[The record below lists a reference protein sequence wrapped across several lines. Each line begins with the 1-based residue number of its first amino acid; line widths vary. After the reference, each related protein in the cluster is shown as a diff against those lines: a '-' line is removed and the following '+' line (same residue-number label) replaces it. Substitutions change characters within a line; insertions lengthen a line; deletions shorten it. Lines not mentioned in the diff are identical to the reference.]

1 MKRTYQGEMT
11 TGRLVEA
18 VMLFRGMS
26 FEEFANA
33 IGEHPMNVYKLLHGR
48 RRITQ
53 EMAVKMAKAL
63 NMNPLLILQGCSIEF
78 CNK

>member
-1 MKRTYQGEMT
+1 
-11 TGRLVEA
+11 
-18 VMLFRGMS
+18 MS